1 MILMD
6 SDSQKVKLAV
16 MAENIEQIKSDIS
29 EIKEQLKSC
38 YVTKIEFDPIK
49 KIVYGMVGSVL
60 LTVLGAVLVYAI
72 R

>member
-1 MILMD
+1 MD